1 MKGLKMGKIKKTKS
15 SATIKHLFDKYYVVQ
30 ADCISKVGNIPLN
43 GITYTDI
50 GVNKI
55 QLNVHTTNVKMKYID
70 EWDIDD
76 FYHTILKQPEDEYNH
91 TPENIIINNG
101 DLANNGTIDFSVELP
116 TDLIQET
123 YLIGD
128 LKLIV
133 AHLKDQSG
141 VTYQLLFSN
150 CKQINWLVTLMNK
163 SLTKRNLVSLF
174 GILEVGLLYHS
185 TGYQLLNYTNRSH
198 ELSSQIVS
206 NESIV
211 GGSYN
216 DQLKQYHLTLVGT
229 SIEFKQDSI
238 KDIKIMLNQPNGVIL
253 QITLENSQLRL
264 LLE

>member
-1 MKGLKMGKIKKTKS
+1 
-15 SATIKHLFDKYYVVQ
+15 
-30 ADCISKVGNIPLN
+30 
-43 GITYTDI
+43 
-50 GVNKI
+50 
-55 QLNVHTTNVKMKYID
+55 
-70 EWDIDD
+70 
-76 FYHTILKQPEDEYNH
+76 
-91 TPENIIINNG
+91 
-101 DLANNGTIDFSVELP
+101 
-116 TDLIQET
+116 
-123 YLIGD
+123 
-128 LKLIV
+128 
-133 AHLKDQSG
+133 
-141 VTYQLLFSN
+141 
-150 CKQINWLVTLMNK
+150 MNK